1 MKKLL
6 LSLILV
12 AAGSMQAIDQ
22 QVKSDIDI
30 LEKAY
35 LKKAVQD
42 KYFHMDIEN
51 IPDFEWPF
59 LVPEALSEFY
69 ATNDGRLVREYRE
82 LNGLKSPEDIMRD
95 ARNLTLFKKVDYD
108 WVMYGSGYPEH
119 K

>member
-12 AAGSMQAIDQ
+12 AAGSIQAIDQ
-22 QVKSDIDI
+22 QVRLDIDA

-35 LKKAVQD
+35 LKNKVQ
-42 KYFHMDIEN
+42 KRYFTTDINN
-51 IPDFEWPF
+51 IPDYEWPF
-59 LVPEALSEFY
+59 LAPEALSEFY
-69 ATNDGRLVREYRE
+69 ATADGKLVREYRE

-95 ARNLTLFKKVDYD
+95 ATDLTLFKKVDYD
-108 WVMYGSGYPEH
+108 WVMYGSDYSEN